1 MEYREK
7 YLTQAEKDESVY
19 TYFQKKL
26 DEGANVTRATYDAM
40 TAFGFRTPQTMY
52 NIRRRVKRRQA
63 EAEKRNADV

>member
-7 YLTQAEKDESVY
+7 YLTQAEKDERVY

-26 DEGANVTRATYDAM
+26 VEGANVTRATYDAM

-52 NIRRRVKRRQA
+52 NIRRRVERRRA
-63 EAEKRNADV
+63 EAEKRNAEV

>member
-7 YLTQAEKDESVY
+7 YLTQAEKDECVY
-19 TYFQKKL
+19 IYFQKKL

-63 EAEKRNADV
+63 EAEKKNADV

>member
-7 YLTQAEKDESVY
+7 YLTQAEKDERVY
-19 TYFQKKL
+19 IYFQKKL

-52 NIRRRVKRRQA
+52 NVRRRVERRRA
-63 EAEKRNADV
+63 EAEKKAVEA